1 VASSRVIAAEV
12 VPATPDVADA
22 LDLLPGEAV
31 HHLHRV
37 RYADGEPMAIEQSWV
52 PKLLVPGL
60 FDGGPPASIYGELRA
75 VGLEPDWGEDT
86 VAASEVDAQGAA
98 MLGLRAGAAV
108 LRLARRTFA
117 GQTACVYSRSS
128 YRADRY
134 VLWVPLRAPRR
145 PLTPRRTGD
154 GAGAGADDGRAGG
167 RSGPLTQRG
176 QDGVRQAGHGTVSG
190 RPT

>member
-1 VASSRVIAAEV
+1 
-12 VPATPDVADA
+12 
-22 LDLLPGEAV
+22 V

-52 PKLLVPGL
+52 PQLLVPGL
-60 FDGGPPASIYGELRA
+60 FDDGPPASIYGELRA
-75 VGLEPDWGEDT
+75 VVLDPDWGEDT

-145 PLTPRRTGD
+145 PLTPRAGGD
-154 GAGAGADDGRAGG
+154 GAEQGRTVAGTRVGTEPA
-167 RSGPLTQRG
+167 
-176 QDGVRQAGHGTVSG
+176 QDVAQDAVTG